1 MSIEELI
8 EKVPESQL
16 IELKEE
22 LIVLLNREIFE
33 KTYYFRQL
41 QKFEGKIFDT
51 IKWLMNEEEKH
62 IYLLSRLLLRIGV
75 SVPTQVENIPK
86 LPDDNQQVII
96 SDIQFEEATTR
107 EYNTALDK
115 LEPLIEKT
123 DGALKEILMHIRDE
137 ELYHIKLLSQYI
149 EENSDL

>member
-1 MSIEELI
+1 MTIEELI
-8 EKVPESQL
+8 EKVPDSQI

-62 IYLLSRLLLRIGV
+62 IYFLSLLLMRVGV
-75 SVPTQVENIPK
+75 SVPTQVENLPK

-96 SDIQFEEATTR
+96 SDIQFEQVTTQ
-107 EYNTALDK
+107 EYNDALDK

-123 DGALKEILMHIRDE
+123 DGALKEILTHIRDE
-137 ELYHIKLLSQYI
+137 ELYHIKLLSQYV